1 MRAGSHPARGSARR
15 RGAAIA
21 SATRQAGFTLVEVLV
36 ALAIVAIA
44 LAAGARA
51 ASSLTDSA
59 QRLTEVTAGHWC
71 ASNQLAALKLARQ
84 FPGVG
89 DSDFTCQQL
98 GRDYAGKLAVR
109 PLANQNFRVAIASVL
124 NEQGHV
130 VARLSMVVSRY

>member
-1 MRAGSHPARGSARR
+1 MKAGPHLARGPARP
-15 RGAAIA
+15 RGAAI
-21 SATRQAGFTLVEVLV
+21 TTGPLPAGFTLVEVLV